1 MPFST
6 NYRCPPVTIMLS
18 WQHAR
23 WKGRLD
29 KAWNKVC
36 IAERECCTFHLCVR
50 PNLFS
55 RMGDKWSIISL
66 LPSLPWPICGSRLA
80 GHLCC
85 CPAVSRAAPT
95 SLHTAP
101 FLQNGLPFNNNQMA
115 FFLHAHAVLLSSNI
129 YLFPFAKILF
139 LRKRI
144 LHEKQLQ
151 RVRWNLLFGLSVN
164 ILIF

>member
-55 RMGDKWSIISL
+55 RMRDKWSIISL

-115 FFLHAHAVLLSSNI
+115 FFLVFLKTSSATSSKQASPTNRRLSGQFNC
-129 YLFPFAKILF
+129 LT
-139 LRKRI
+139 
-144 LHEKQLQ
+144 LHSSD
-151 RVRWNLLFGLSVN
+151 FT
-164 ILIF
+164 